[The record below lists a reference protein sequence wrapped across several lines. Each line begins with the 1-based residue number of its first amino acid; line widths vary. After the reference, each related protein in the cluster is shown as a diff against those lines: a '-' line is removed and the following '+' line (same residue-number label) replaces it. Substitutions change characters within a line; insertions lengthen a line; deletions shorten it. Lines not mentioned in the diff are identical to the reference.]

1 MQIIWNDKYKN
12 KKKRKKMNKNFSFEI
27 LFLST
32 LIIFQV
38 IIFRLDANKLL
49 VITYSICKNINKKN
63 V

>member
-1 MQIIWNDKYKN
+1 
-12 KKKRKKMNKNFSFEI
+12 MNKNFSFEI
-27 LFLST
+27 LFLSI